1 MDRFFF
7 RFSTFSEKMKH
18 DFFFAC
24 SIEFRSFE
32 LLVYLCG
39 SIKCLL
45 KDYYKLCESI
55 GKIITGVINA
65 TDSLTGNIT
74 RPDSLS
80 PLIYLWYCNLKPW
93 RPCWFTRA
101 NFFLVIS
108 KSLGLNAGSPDVVD
122 FEDGKLHLVSRLVHI
137 FPETTFFE

>member
-1 MDRFFF
+1 MMDRFFF

-101 NFFLVIS
+101 NFQCFSFFKLVFHAPHLWNEVGDS
-108 KSLGLNAGSPDVVD
+108 K
-122 FEDGKLHLVSRLVHI
+122 
-137 FPETTFFE
+137 FFFHFWNK